1 MRGSETYARASE
13 ATIRASGPSPASRL
27 TLAGAR
33 ESASLR
39 FASLRFVM
47 ENSRETRDPEVDLI
61 EQGLR
66 FLTTDR

>member
-1 MRGSETYARASE
+1 MCACVRSDDPRVGTV
-13 ATIRASGPSPASRL
+13 
-27 TLAGAR
+27 AGEQAYTRRRAR
-33 ESASLR
+33 ER